1 VTSSAASALSIST
14 TDTQGWNNTTP
25 PATEPDEEHLLA
37 ARINRVS
44 AAIGDEAAA
53 KVAPLGL
60 DDRMIAVLLA
70 AQALGSPSQKEIAD
84 HTRIDRTTVSKTI
97 DQLEASGLVTRRIDT
112 RHRRRHRIELTP
124 KATRTLSCAKQLFT
138 ECDAEFLA
146 VLSEPD
152 RRPPRTHPAKARESP
167 SRVTSTLAPSRP
179 RRALALASEPHTA
192 EWRVGR

>member
-1 VTSSAASALSIST
+1 VDKPL
-14 TDTQGWNNTTP
+14 QQ
-25 PATEPDEEHLLA
+25 EPLT

-44 AAIGDEAAA
+44 AAIGARAAA

-97 DQLEASGLVTRRIDT
+97 DRLEASGLVTWRIDP
-112 RHRRRHRIELTP
+112 RNRRRHRIELTA
-124 KATRTLSCAKQLFT
+124 KATRTLARVKQLFT

-146 VLSEPD
+146 VLSDTERRQLEHILRKLKGRD
-152 RRPPRTHPAKARESP
+152 RA
-167 SRVTSTLAPSRP
+167 
-179 RRALALASEPHTA
+179 
-192 EWRVGR
+192 